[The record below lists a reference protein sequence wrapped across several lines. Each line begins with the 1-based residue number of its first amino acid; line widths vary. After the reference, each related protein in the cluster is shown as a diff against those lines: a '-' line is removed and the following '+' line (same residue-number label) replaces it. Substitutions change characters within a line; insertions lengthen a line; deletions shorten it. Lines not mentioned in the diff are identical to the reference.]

1 MKLGIKINAYFA
13 EFPHDK
19 SEGDAP
25 VLDKVEKSAEKMVQ
39 ENLRNVIKKLQT
51 QYQSDA
57 LGMGSLIY
65 RTNLPLWKQI
75 SDQWNQIYQSLPVDI
90 TVAIHLTNTAMMRES

>member
-1 MKLGIKINAYFA
+1 MKLDIKINAYFA

-19 SEGDAP
+19 SEGDNP
-25 VLDKVEKSAEKMVQ
+25 VLDRVEKSAEKLVQ

-65 RTNLPLWKQI
+65 RTNLPLWRQI
-75 SDQWNQIYQSLPVDI
+75 SGQWNEIYQTLPVDV
-90 TVAIHLTNTAMMRES
+90 TVKIYLANTAMVRE